1 MPFTSSTFDHLTLPS
16 NDRVVIL
23 GCGMGGL
30 ATSSLLAER
39 APSASIT
46 IVEQKKIF
54 EFPPSFPLLAMGRR
68 EPGKV
73 RRALSIPKKRRIRLI
88 NDRVRSI
95 VTSSK
100 LVKTESE
107 ELHYDHLV
115 ISMGVDYS
123 LGDVPGL
130 ERYAHQFYDFDSAM
144 KLRDALEGLESGR
157 LVIGISRLPI
167 KCPVAPY
174 GLALLLQDHFARA
187 KKKITMEFFTPE
199 PHPAPAAGPV
209 IGKQV
214 ERLLAAKGIAFRPKV
229 KLSKVEKEKI
239 VFEEKTEL
247 PYDLLII
254 VPPHKCPSA
263 VVEAGLTDSSGWV
276 PVSPQTLATR
286 FENVYAIGDVTA
298 IETPHAHVP
307 FLPKSGSFAL
317 GQAEVVSNNI
327 AMSITGK
334 GERKIWDG
342 TGSCFLEVNRGES
355 AMLRGEFLSNPPRLE
370 FHPPRKKW
378 QVEKTKLEEYWM
390 KYRF

>member
-1 MPFTSSTFDHLTLPS
+1 
-16 NDRVVIL
+16 
-23 GCGMGGL
+23 MGGM
-30 ATSSLLAER
+30 ATCSLLAER

-46 IVEQKKIF
+46 IVEQKKNF
-54 EFPPSFPLLAMGRR
+54 EFSPSFPLLAMGRR
-68 EPGKV
+68 EPGKI
-73 RRALSIPKKRRIRLI
+73 RRALSIPKKRRIQLI

-95 VTSSK
+95 ETSAK
-100 LVKTESE
+100 MVKTESE
-107 ELHYDHLV
+107 QLHYDHLV

-123 LGDVPGL
+123 PGDVPGM
-130 ERYAHQFYDFDSAM
+130 ETYAHQFYDFDSAM
-144 KLRDALEGLESGR
+144 KLRDALEGLENGR

-187 KKKITMEFFTPE
+187 KKKVTIEFFTPE
-199 PHPAPAAGPV
+199 AHPAPAAGPV

-214 ERLLAAKGIAFRPKV
+214 ERLLAAKGIAFRPNV
-229 KLSKVEKEKI
+229 KLSKVEKERV
-239 VFEEKTEL
+239 VFEGKTEL
-247 PYDLLII
+247 PYDLLVV

-276 PVSPQTLATR
+276 PVSPQILATR
-286 FENVYAIGDVTA
+286 FEGVYAIGDVTA

-342 TGSCFLEVNRGES
+342 TGSCFLEVSRGES

-370 FHPPRKKW
+370 FHPPRRKW
-378 QVEKTKLEEYWM
+378 QVEKTKLEDYWM

>member
-1 MPFTSSTFDHLTLPS
+1 
-16 NDRVVIL
+16 
-23 GCGMGGL
+23 MGGM
-30 ATSSLLAER
+30 ATCSLLAER

-46 IVEQKKIF
+46 IVEQKKNF
-54 EFPPSFPLLAMGRR
+54 EFSPSFPLLAMGRR
-68 EPGKV
+68 EPGKI
-73 RRALSIPKKRRIRLI
+73 RRALSIPKRRRIQLI

-95 VTSSK
+95 KTSSK
-100 LVKTESE
+100 MVRTELE

-123 LGDVPGL
+123 LSEVPGL
-130 ERYAHQFYDFDSAM
+130 EKYAHQFYDFDSAM
-144 KLRDALEGLESGR
+144 KLRDALEGLENGR

-174 GLALLLQDHFARA
+174 GLALLLQDHFAKA
-187 KKKITMEFFTPE
+187 KKKIAIEFFTPE

-229 KLSKVEKEKI
+229 KLSKVEKERV
-239 VFEEKTEL
+239 VFEGKTEL
-247 PYDLLII
+247 PYDLLI
-254 VPPHKCPSA
+254 VVQPHKCPTA

-286 FENVYAIGDVTA
+286 FEKVYAIGDVTA

-317 GQAEVVSNNI
+317 GQAQVVSNNI

-342 TGSCFLEVNRGES
+342 TGSCFLEVNKGES

-370 FHPPRKKW
+370 FHPPRRKW
-378 QVEKTKLEEYWM
+378 QVEKTKLEDYWM

>member
-1 MPFTSSTFDHLTLPS
+1 
-16 NDRVVIL
+16 
-23 GCGMGGL
+23 MGGL
-30 ATSSLLAER
+30 AVSSLLAER

-73 RRALSIPKKRRIRLI
+73 RRVLSIPKKRKVRLV
-88 NDRVRSI
+88 NSRVISI
-95 VTSSK
+95 KTSSK
-100 LVKTESE
+100 TVRTESE
-107 ELHYDHLV
+107 ELHYDQLV

-123 LGDVPGL
+123 PSDVPGL
-130 ERYAHQFYDFDSAM
+130 EKYAHQFYDFDSAM
-144 KLRDALEGLESGR
+144 KLRDALENLESGR

-174 GLALLLQDHFARA
+174 GLALLLQDQFARA
-187 KKKITMEFFTPE
+187 KKKVAMEFFTPE

-229 KLSKVEKEKI
+229 KLSKVEKEKV
-239 VFEEKTEL
+239 VFEGKTEL
-247 PYDLLII
+247 PYDLLIV

-286 FENVYAIGDVTA
+286 FDKVYAIGDVTA

-317 GQAEVVSNNI
+317 GQAEVVANNI

-370 FHPPRKKW
+370 FHPPRRKW
-378 QVEKTKLEEYWM
+378 QIEKTKLEEYWM
-390 KYRF
+390 NHRF

>member
-1 MPFTSSTFDHLTLPS
+1 
-16 NDRVVIL
+16 
-23 GCGMGGL
+23 
-30 ATSSLLAER
+30 LAEH
-39 APSASIT
+39 APKTSIT

-54 EFPPSFPLLAMGRR
+54 EFAPSFPLLAMGRR

-73 RRALSIPKKRRIRLI
+73 RRTLSIPKKRKVRLVTDKI
-88 NDRVRSI
+88 NSI
-95 VTSSK
+95 ETSSK
-100 LVKTESE
+100 TVKTGLE

-115 ISMGVDYS
+115 ISMGVDYAP
-123 LGDVPGL
+123 GDVPGL
-130 ERYAHQFYDFDSAM
+130 EKYAHQFYDFESAM
-144 KLRDALEGLESGR
+144 KLRDGLENLEGGKLA
-157 LVIGISRLPI
+157 IGISRLPI

-187 KKKITMEFFTPE
+187 KKKISMEFFTPE
-199 PHPAPAAGPV
+199 PHPALAAGPV

-229 KLSKVEKEKI
+229 KLSKVEKDR
-239 VFEEKTEL
+239 VFFEGRTEL
-247 PYDLLII
+247 PYDLLIV
-254 VPPHKCPSA
+254 VPPHKCPRA

-286 FENVYAIGDVTA
+286 FERVYAIGDVTA

-317 GQAEVVSNNI
+317 GQAEVVANNI

-342 TGSCFLEVNRGES
+342 TGSCFLEVSRGES

-370 FHPPRKKW
+370 FHPPRRKW

>member
-1 MPFTSSTFDHLTLPS
+1 MSS
-16 NDRVVIL
+16 NDRVVVL

-30 ATSSLLAER
+30 AVSSLLAER
-39 APSASIT
+39 APKASIT

-73 RRALSIPKKRRIRLI
+73 RRTLSIPKKRKVRLI
-88 NDRVRSI
+88 NDRVSSI
-95 VTSSK
+95 ETSSK
-100 LVKTESE
+100 TVKTGSE

-115 ISMGVDYS
+115 VSMGVDYS
-123 LGDVPGL
+123 PGEVPGL
-130 ERYAHQFYDFDSAM
+130 EKYAYQFYDFESAM
-144 KLRDALEGLESGR
+144 KLRDALENLEDGR

-187 KKKITMEFFTPE
+187 KRKVSLEFFTPE

-214 ERLLAAKGIAFRPKV
+214 ERLLSAKGIAFRPKV
-229 KLSKVEKEKI
+229 KLSKVEKDKV
-239 VFEEKTEL
+239 VFEGKTEL
-247 PYDLLII
+247 PYDLLIV

-263 VVEAGLTDSSGWV
+263 VVEARLTDSSGWV

-286 FENVYAIGDVTA
+286 FERVYAIGDVTA

-317 GQAEVVSNNI
+317 GQADVVANNI
-327 AMSITGK
+327 ALSITGK

-342 TGSCFLEVNRGES
+342 TGSCFLEVNKGES

-378 QVEKTKLEEYWM
+378 QMEKTKLEEYWM
-390 KYRF
+390 THRF

>member
-1 MPFTSSTFDHLTLPS
+1 LSS
-16 NDRVVIL
+16 NDRVIVL

-30 ATSSLLAER
+30 EVSSLLAEY
-39 APSASIT
+39 APKASIT

-54 EFPPSFPLLAMGRR
+54 EFPPSFPLLVMGRR

-73 RRALSIPKKRRIRLI
+73 RRALGVPKKRKVRLI
-88 NDRVRSI
+88 NDQVRSI
-95 VTSSK
+95 ETSSK
-100 LVKTESE
+100 TVKTGSE

-123 LGDVPGL
+123 PGDVPGL
-130 ERYAHQFYDFDSAM
+130 EKHAHQFYDFESAM
-144 KLRDALEGLESGR
+144 KLRDALANVESGK
-157 LVIGISRLPI
+157 LVIGISRLPF

-174 GLALLLQDHFARA
+174 GLALLLQDHFARS
-187 KKKITMEFFTPE
+187 KKNVTIEFFTPE

-209 IGKQV
+209 IGKQI
-214 ERLLAAKGIAFRPKV
+214 ERLLAAKGIAYRPKA
-229 KLSKVEKEKI
+229 KLSKVEKDKV
-239 VFEEKTEL
+239 VFEGKTEL
-247 PYDLLII
+247 AYDLLIV
-254 VPPHKCPSA
+254 VPPHKCPSP

-286 FENVYAIGDVTA
+286 FEKVYAIGDVTA

-307 FLPKSGSFAL
+307 FLPKAGSFAL
-317 GQAEVVSNNI
+317 GQAEVVANNI

-370 FHPPRKKW
+370 FHPPRRKW

-390 KYRF
+390 KHRF

>member
-1 MPFTSSTFDHLTLPS
+1 
-16 NDRVVIL
+16 
-23 GCGMGGL
+23 MGGL

-39 APSASIT
+39 APTASIT

-54 EFPPSFPLLAMGRR
+54 EFSPSFPMLAMGRR

-73 RRALSIPKKRRIRLI
+73 RRALSIPKKRRVKLI
-88 NDRVRSI
+88 NDRVLSI

-100 LVKTESE
+100 MVKTESE

-123 LGDVPGL
+123 PGEVPGL
-130 ERYAHQFYDFDSAM
+130 EKYAHQFYDFDSAM
-144 KLRDALEGLESGR
+144 KLRDALEGFENGR

-187 KKKITMEFFTPE
+187 KKKVTMEFFTLE

-229 KLSKVEKEKI
+229 KLSKVEKDRV
-239 VFEEKTEL
+239 VFEGKTEL
-247 PYDLLII
+247 PYDLLIV

-286 FENVYAIGDVTA
+286 FDSVYAIGDVTA

-334 GERKIWDG
+334 GERKTWDG
-342 TGSCFLEVNRGES
+342 TGSCFLEVSKGES

-370 FHPPRKKW
+370 FHPPRRKW
-378 QVEKTKLEEYWM
+378 QMEKTKLEKYWM
-390 KYRF
+390 TRRF

>member
-1 MPFTSSTFDHLTLPS
+1 
-16 NDRVVIL
+16 
-23 GCGMGGL
+23 MGGL
-30 ATSSLLAER
+30 ATSSILAEK

-54 EFPPSFPLLAMGRR
+54 EFPPSFSLLAMGRR

-73 RRALSIPKKRRIRLI
+73 RRALSIPKKRRVRLV
-88 NDRVRSI
+88 NDRVSSI
-95 VTSSK
+95 DTSSK
-100 LVKTESE
+100 RIRTESQE
-107 ELHYDHLV
+107 FQYDHLV

-123 LGDVPGL
+123 PGDVPGL
-130 ERYAHQFYDFDSAM
+130 EKYAYQFYDFESAM
-144 KLRDALEGLESGR
+144 KLRDAIENLERGR
-157 LVIGISRLPI
+157 LLIGISRLPI

-174 GLALLLQDHFARA
+174 GLALLLQDNFARA
-187 KKKITMEFFTPE
+187 KKKVAVEFFSPE

-214 ERLLAAKGIAFRPKV
+214 ERLLASKGITFHPKV
-229 KLSKVEKEKI
+229 KLSKVDKDKV
-239 VFEEKTEL
+239 VFEGKTEL
-247 PYDLLII
+247 PYDLLIV
-254 VPPHKCPSA
+254 VPPHKCPGA

-286 FENVYAIGDVTA
+286 LEKVYAIGDVTA

-317 GQAEVVSNNI
+317 GHAEVVANNI

-370 FHPPRKKW
+370 FHPPRRKW
-378 QVEKTKLEEYWM
+378 QVEKTKLEDYWM
-390 KYRF
+390 NYRF

>member
-1 MPFTSSTFDHLTLPS
+1 
-16 NDRVVIL
+16 
-23 GCGMGGL
+23 MGGL

-46 IVEQKKIF
+46 IVEQKKAF
-54 EFPPSFPLLAMGRR
+54 EFSPSFPLLAMGRR

-73 RRALSIPKKRRIRLI
+73 RRTLPISKKRKVRLI
-88 NDRVRSI
+88 NDRVHSI
-95 VTSSK
+95 ETSSK
-100 LVKTESE
+100 TVRTETE

-115 ISMGVDYS
+115 IAMGVDYTS
-123 LGDVPGL
+123 NEVPGL
-130 ERYAHQFYDFDSAM
+130 DKYGHQFYDFESAV
-144 KLRDALEGLESGR
+144 KLRDALENFENGR

-174 GLALLLQDHFARA
+174 GLAMLLQDHFAKT
-187 KKKITMEFFTPE
+187 KKNVAMEFFTLE

-214 ERLLAAKGIAFRPKV
+214 ERLLAAKGIAFRPKA
-229 KLSKVEKEKI
+229 KLLRVEKEKV
-239 VFEEKTEL
+239 VFDGKTEA
-247 PYDLLII
+247 PYDLLIV
-254 VPPHKCPSA
+254 VPPHKCPSP

-286 FENVYAIGDVTA
+286 FDKVYAVGDVAA

-317 GQAEVVSNNI
+317 GQADVVANNI
-327 AMSITGK
+327 AMSINGK

-342 TGSCFLEVNRGES
+342 TGSCFLEVSKGES

-370 FHPPRKKW
+370 FHPPRRKW
-378 QVEKTKLEEYWM
+378 QLEKTKLEEYWM
-390 KYRF
+390 SHRF

>member
-1 MPFTSSTFDHLTLPS
+1 
-16 NDRVVIL
+16 
-23 GCGMGGL
+23 MGGL
-30 ATSSLLAER
+30 ATSSLLAKR

-73 RRALSIPKKRRIRLI
+73 RRSLSIPKKQKVRLI
-88 NDRVRSI
+88 SDRVRSI
-95 VTSSK
+95 EMSSK
-100 LVKTESE
+100 TVKTESE
-107 ELHYDHLV
+107 ELRYDHLV
-115 ISMGVDYS
+115 VSMGVDYS
-123 LGDVPGL
+123 PGDVPGL
-130 ERYAHQFYDFDSAM
+130 EKFAHQFYDFESAM
-144 KLRDALEGLESGR
+144 KLRDALEDFEGGKLA
-157 LVIGISRLPI
+157 IGISRLPI

-174 GLALLLQDHFARA
+174 GLALLLQDHFAKA
-187 KKKITMEFFTPE
+187 KKNVTMEFFTPE
-199 PHPAPAAGPV
+199 PYPAPAAGPV

-214 ERLLAAKGIAFRPKV
+214 ERLLASRGIVFRPRV
-229 KLSKVEKEKI
+229 KLSRVEKEKL
-239 VFEEKTEL
+239 VFEGKNEL
-247 PYDLLII
+247 PYDLLIV

-286 FENVYAIGDVTA
+286 FDKVYAIGDVTA

-317 GQAEVVSNNI
+317 GQAEVVANNI

-342 TGSCFLEVNRGES
+342 TGSCFLEVNRGET
-355 AMLRGEFLSNPPRLE
+355 AMLRGKFLSNPPRLE
-370 FHPPRKKW
+370 FHPPRRKW

-390 KYRF
+390 KLRF

>member
-1 MPFTSSTFDHLTLPS
+1 LSS
-16 NDRVVIL
+16 NDRVVVL

-46 IVEQKKIF
+46 IVEQKKTF
-54 EFPPSFPLLAMGRR
+54 EFSPSFSLLAIGRR
-68 EPGKV
+68 EPGTV
-73 RRALSIPKKRRIRLI
+73 RRALSIPKKRRLQLI

-100 LVKTESE
+100 MVKTKSE

-123 LGDVPGL
+123 LGEVPGL
-130 ERYAHQFYDFDSAM
+130 EKYAHQFYDFDSAM
-144 KLRDALEGLESGR
+144 KLRDALEGLENGR
-157 LVIGISRLPI
+157 LLIGISRLPI

-187 KKKITMEFFTPE
+187 KKKVTIEFFTPE

-229 KLSKVEKEKI
+229 KLSKVEKETV
-239 VFEEKTEL
+239 VFEGKTEL
-247 PYDLLII
+247 PYDLLIV

-286 FENVYAIGDVTA
+286 FERVYAIGDVTA

-307 FLPKSGSFAL
+307 FLPKSGSFAI

-327 AMSITGK
+327 AMSITGR

-370 FHPPRKKW
+370 FHPPRRKW
-378 QVEKTKLEEYWM
+378 QVEKTKLEDYWM
-390 KYRF
+390 TRRF

>member
-1 MPFTSSTFDHLTLPS
+1 MSS
-16 NDRVVIL
+16 NDKVVIL

-30 ATSSLLAER
+30 ATSSLLTER

-46 IVEQKKIF
+46 VVEQKKSF
-54 EFPPSFPLLAMGRR
+54 EFSPSFPLLAMGRR
-68 EPGKV
+68 EPERV
-73 RRALSIPKKRRIRLI
+73 RRKLSISKKRRIQLI

-100 LVKTESE
+100 MVKTESE

-123 LGDVPGL
+123 PGEVPGL

-144 KLRDALEGLESGR
+144 KLRDALEGFENGR
-157 LVIGISRLPI
+157 LLIGISRLPI

-174 GLALLLQDHFARA
+174 GLALLLQDHFVKA
-187 KKKITMEFFTPE
+187 KKKVTTEFFTLE

-214 ERLLAAKGIAFRPKV
+214 ERLLAAKGIAFRPRV
-229 KLSKVEKEKI
+229 KLSKVEKNRV
-239 VFEEKTEL
+239 VFEGKTEL
-247 PYDLLII
+247 PYDLLIV

-286 FENVYAIGDVTA
+286 VEGVYAIGDVTA

-307 FLPKSGSFAL
+307 FLPKSGSFTL

-342 TGSCFLEVNRGES
+342 TGSCFLEVSRGES

-370 FHPPRKKW
+370 FHPPRRKW
-378 QVEKTKLEEYWM
+378 QVEKTKLEDYWM
-390 KYRF
+390 TRRF